1 MPLSEDQQPPRK
13 KIRKGTRSCWE
24 CKHRKV
30 RCHFASDGDRS
41 CRECLARGLLCR
53 TQDLPEP
60 ENPRESD
67 RASLNERL
75 ARVELL
81 LERFLHRYD
90 GDTDQPL
97 PEAAGDNNSPVS
109 SPAVATPAHENAP
122 VLSLFD
128 NEVLGFRRPD
138 VTTVPNITLYGTAHR
153 DWKRLSRTLFIALPS
168 QDTLEKLA
176 EANSCWWLVRAQC
189 FQDYETSLLSTPV
202 ADLSNSHP
210 AVIATTLLWTAISL
224 QQLPPN
230 FDTSFLGLPCH
241 PTKLIEQYISLVVT
255 SVCSHE
261 AMVSNIH
268 GLECLVLQG
277 IFYNNDGKLRSAW
290 LSYRRALDVAQIIG
304 LHRPL
309 PAGSE
314 NSTSLHRAKSI
325 WKHIIYADRYL
336 SLMLGVYHGIS
347 DAALER
353 QEVSPSDVP
362 NSSSMDLLCRVA
374 GSIIER
380 NQNFPTVT
388 PAMMR
393 MTQTIDSE
401 LGPIDPPIIEENAL
415 ATAGKSAE
423 RAQCYAKLMTQLW
436 YYQLMAWLHLPFLLE
451 SGSQSRYDY
460 SRQSCL
466 QASRHM
472 IACYTAIRR
481 LTADSFCC
489 KSLDFQAFT
498 AAVTLMINVLGPNGQ
513 RNSSP
518 DDFEAVERVINVL
531 EGLAKGNTP
540 DKVATRGLSVLQT
553 LKGVAMGKNP
563 IQQVS
568 SERQSNG
575 EGQPSHIKV
584 DIPYFGTIVL
594 DRRMRANSAQQD
606 LSSHGLLPTPD
617 NGGLGTNMPSPSQA
631 NLMAELSS
639 AQVQSG
645 LSVPLAETI
654 LDFEPAAE
662 IWTLHPDLIMQPSFL
677 ADLGDNWDLGL

>member
-41 CRECLARGLLCR
+41 CRECLVRGLLCR
-53 TQDLPEP
+53 TQDLPKP

-67 RASLNERL
+67 RASLNDRL
-75 ARVELL
+75 ARVESL
-81 LERFLHRYD
+81 LERFMQRYD
-90 GDTDQPL
+90 GDTDQSFPR
-97 PEAAGDNNSPVS
+97 AAGDNNGPVS
-109 SPAVATPAHENAP
+109 SPTAATPAHENAP

-128 NEVLGFRRPD
+128 NEVLGFRRQD
-138 VTTVPNITLYGTAHR
+138 VTTVPNISLYWAANR
-153 DWKRLSRTLFIALPS
+153 DWKRLSRTLFVALPS

-176 EANSCWWLVRAQC
+176 ETSSCWWLVRAQC
-189 FQDYETSLLSTPV
+189 FQDYETSLLSIPV

-210 AVIATTLLWTAISL
+210 VVIATTLMWTAISL

-230 FDTSFLGLPCH
+230 YDTSFLELPCH
-241 PTKLIEQYISLVVT
+241 PTKLIEQYINLVVT
-255 SVCSHE
+255 SVCSDE
-261 AMVSNIH
+261 AMVSNIN

-309 PAGSE
+309 LAGSE
-314 NSTSLHRAKSI
+314 NSESLHRARSI

-336 SLMLGVYHGIS
+336 SLMLGMYHGIG

-353 QEVSPSDVP
+353 QEDNLSDVP

-388 PAMMR
+388 PIMVR
-393 MTQTIDSE
+393 MTQTIDSK
-401 LGPIDPPIIEENAL
+401 LGTIDPPMVEEYTL
-415 ATAGKSAE
+415 STAGKSAE
-423 RAQCYAKLMTQLW
+423 RAQYYAKLMTQLW

-451 SGSQSRYDY
+451 TGSQGRYDY

-472 IACYTAIRR
+472 ITSYTAIRR

-498 AAVTLMINVLGPNGQ
+498 AAVTLMISVLGPNGRTNQ
-513 RNSSP
+513 SP
-518 DDFEAVERVINVL
+518 DDLEAVGRVIQIL
-531 EGLAKGNTP
+531 EELTKGSTP

-553 LKGVAMGKNP
+553 LKRVATGKNP
-563 IQQVS
+563 IQPVS
-568 SERQSNG
+568 PEGQSNG
-575 EGQPSHIKV
+575 EQPSHIKV

-594 DRRMRANSAQQD
+594 DRRTRASSSQQDISDHGLPPAPGNGGPGTNGPSASKANLMEHNSAQ
-606 LSSHGLLPTPD
+606 
-617 NGGLGTNMPSPSQA
+617 M
-631 NLMAELSS
+631 E
-639 AQVQSG
+639 SG
-645 LSVPLAETI
+645 LSVPLTETS

-662 IWTLHPDLIMQPSFL
+662 IWTLHPDLIMQPSFV